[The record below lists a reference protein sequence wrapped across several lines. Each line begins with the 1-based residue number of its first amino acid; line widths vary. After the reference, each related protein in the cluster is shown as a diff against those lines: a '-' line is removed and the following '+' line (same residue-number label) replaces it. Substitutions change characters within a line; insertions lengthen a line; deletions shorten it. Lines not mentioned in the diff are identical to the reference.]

1 MSKRLTNRYIAFFK
15 GGEWNMEEKNN
26 MTSEMEQSEQSQ
38 QEAVIEEVF
47 AEEQAENHQNEQ
59 SAPLNEDNQEST
71 ESSKVVELEAKL
83 EEAENRYLRL
93 QADFDNFRRRSRL
106 DLEASAKYRAQN
118 LVTDL
123 LPAIDNFERA
133 MQMDT
138 DNEQAKSLLKGM
150 DMVYQSLLD
159 ALKKEGVEQ
168 IEAVGQEF
176 DPHRHQA
183 VMQDNDENYGS
194 NIVVAELQKGYM
206 LKDRVIRPSMVKV
219 NQ

>member
-1 MSKRLTNRYIAFFK
+1 
-15 GGEWNMEEKNN
+15 MEEKNN
-26 MTSEMEQSEQSQ
+26 MTSEMEQSEQNQ
-38 QEAVIEEVF
+38 QEEVVEEVF
-47 AEEQAENHQNEQ
+47 AEEQADNLQNEQ
-59 SAPLNEDNQEST
+59 SAPLNEENQEAAD
-71 ESSKVVELEAKL
+71 SSKVAELEAKL

-106 DLEASAKYRAQN
+106 DLEASAKYRAQS
-118 LVTDL
+118 LVSDL

-133 MQMDT
+133 MQMET

-150 DMVYQSLLD
+150 DMVYQSLLG
-159 ALKKEGVEQ
+159 ALKKEGVE
-168 IEAVGQEF
+168 IIDAVGQEF

>member
-1 MSKRLTNRYIAFFK
+1 
-15 GGEWNMEEKNN
+15 
-26 MTSEMEQSEQSQ
+26 MTSEMEQSEQNQ
-38 QEAVIEEVF
+38 QEVVEEVF
-47 AEEQAENHQNEQ
+47 AEEQADNQQNEQ
-59 SAPLNEDNQEST
+59 SAPLNEENQEAAD
-71 ESSKVVELEAKL
+71 SSKVAELEAKL

-106 DLEASAKYRAQN
+106 DLEASAKYRAQS

-133 MQMDT
+133 MQLET

-150 DMVYQSLLD
+150 DMVYQGLLG

-168 IEAVGQEF
+168 IESVGQEF

>member
-1 MSKRLTNRYIAFFK
+1 
-15 GGEWNMEEKNN
+15 MEEKNN

-38 QEAVIEEVF
+38 QEEVVEEVF
-47 AEEQAENHQNEQ
+47 AEEQAEDHQNEQ
-59 SAPLNEDNQEST
+59 STPLNEENQEST
-71 ESSKVVELEAKL
+71 ESSKVVELETKL

-106 DLEASAKYRAQN
+106 DLEASAKYRAQS

-133 MQMDT
+133 MQMET

-150 DMVYQSLLD
+150 DMIYQSLLD

-168 IEAVGQEF
+168 IESVGQEF

-194 NIVVAELQKGYM
+194 NIVVAELQKGYI